1 MVVTCIIAHAGVG
14 ELAARSG
21 DIFYRVLP
29 LAYANFI
36 NYLQEANFAQ
46 VGIQTI
52 DWVEA
57 LESMVED
64 TVSDVPTDNAMPCT
78 CVPGVDYICPSC
90 VYDINYKDVCHQTAT
105 EIISSIYMSLGQ
117 MTGVA
122 SQGKLMEASIVDNN
136 TVSLQ
141 LYAAPAP
148 VLMGAPLIFNPPA
161 PMAIVQPSGAWNI
174 VT

>member
-141 LYAAPAP
+141 LYASPAPA
-148 VLMGAPLIFNPPA
+148 MAPQPFITPT
-161 PMAIVQPSGAWNI
+161 PMVVVQPTGAWNI